1 MEVLIALF
9 IFSIVISGV
18 TTYFARIVSA
28 NQNAK
33 RLQQNLEDTRFVMN
47 RMAKVL
53 RTSVIID
60 PTGDARRHDLRVY
73 DYSQKKCLIYV
84 FDSDVGLIE
93 RVSSASPASGVD
105 EKSWCAGLSISNFSQ
120 NTLISVSG
128 SGASLSG
135 FFSIVPSVFD
145 PSNRSSNYAG
155 GVTMQVT
162 IRRNNTAS
170 TVQSTV
176 SLRNFKEAY
185 TP

>member
-28 NQNAK
+28 NQNVK

-60 PTGDARRHDLRVY
+60 PTGATRRHDLRVY

-84 FDSDVGLIE
+84 FNSDVGLIE

-105 EKSWCAGLSISNFSQ
+105 EKAWCATQANFSENRLISISD
-120 NTLISVSG
+120 
-128 SGASLSG
+128 ASLSG

-155 GVTMQVT
+155 RVSMQVT
-162 IRRNNTAS
+162 IRRNNTSS

-176 SLRNFKEAY
+176 SLRNFKEVY

>member
-60 PTGDARRHDLRVY
+60 PTGTTKRHDLRVY

-84 FDSDVGLIE
+84 FNSNVGLIE
-93 RVSSASPASGVD
+93 RASSAYSGTT

-120 NTLISVSG
+120 NTLISVSD
-128 SGASLSG
+128 ASLSG

-145 PSNRSSNYAG
+145 LSNRSSNYAG
-155 GVTMQVT
+155 RVSMQVT
-162 IRRNNTAS
+162 IRRNNTSS

-176 SLRNFKEAY
+176 SLRNFKEVY

>member
-28 NQNAK
+28 NQNVK

-53 RTSVIID
+53 RTSVIIS
-60 PTGDARRHDLRVY
+60 PTANASQNSLRVY
-73 DYSQKKCLIYV
+73 DYSQKRCLIYV
-84 FDSDVGLIE
+84 FNPGVGLIE
-93 RVSSASPASGVD
+93 RISSSSPASGVE
-105 EKSWCAGLSISNFSQ
+105 EKAWCAAQGNFSENWLISISD
-120 NTLISVSG
+120 
-128 SGASLSG
+128 ASLSG

-155 GVTMQVT
+155 RVSMQVT
-162 IRRNNTAS
+162 IRRNNTSS

-176 SLRNFKEAY
+176 SLRNFKEVY